1 MPERFDLT
9 YSDSDNKEKRPI
21 IIHRVIYGSMERFI
35 GILLEHTNGHLPL
48 WLAPIQVRIINFT
61 DRNNESCKKLFEEL
75 KNKNIRSNIDLTS
88 EPLKGKIKQAEIEK
102 IPYIIVI
109 GDKEEK
115 ENTVAVRNKGKIS
128 SMNKN
133 KFIEKVFNEIN
144 EKVI

>member
-1 MPERFDLT
+1 M
-9 YSDSDNKEKRPI
+9 
-21 IIHRVIYGSMERFI
+21 
-35 GILLEHTNGHLPL
+35 
-48 WLAPIQVRIINFT
+48 
-61 DRNNESCKKLFEEL
+61 
-75 KNKNIRSNIDLTS
+75 TS